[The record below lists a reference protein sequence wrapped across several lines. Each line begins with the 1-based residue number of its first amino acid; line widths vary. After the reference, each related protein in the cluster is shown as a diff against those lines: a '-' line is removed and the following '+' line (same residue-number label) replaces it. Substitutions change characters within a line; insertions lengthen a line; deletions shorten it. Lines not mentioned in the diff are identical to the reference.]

1 MVKLDLNNALIPYYT
16 FADPNPDFSKKLV
29 VASFEAGADAVE
41 LGIPF
46 SDPIADGPVI
56 QASHQR
62 ALEKHPDLTIKD
74 ALALVADV
82 KTFIFKPLLFM
93 MDANLIL
100 QFGVE
105 GFFKSAHKAK
115 LDGVIIPNLPVEE
128 ADEFQKFA
136 KQYKIAMILLVSPM
150 SDEKRVKKIAKASS
164 GFVYLISSTGTTGE
178 RATISKGLNVIAKQ
192 IKKVKDIPVIVGFG
206 VSKPEHFEAI
216 CKYADGAIVGTH
228 FIKLMEPLLK
238 TPEKAI
244 QKVVNRIKKIKAAV

>member
-1 MVKLDLNNALIPYYT
+1 MSLQLENALIPYYT
-16 FADPNPDFSKKLV
+16 YADPNPEFTKKLV

-62 ALEKHPDLTIKD
+62 ALEKQPDLTIKD
-74 ALALVADV
+74 ALALVTDI
-82 KTFIFKPLLFM
+82 KTFIFKPMLFM
-93 MDANLIL
+93 MDANLVL
-100 QFGVE
+100 QFGVHD
-105 GFFKSAHKAK
+105 FFEAAQKAK

-128 ADEFQKFA
+128 AEEFQAFA
-136 KQYKIAMILLVSPM
+136 KQYGVAMILLVSPM
-150 SDEKRVKKIAKASS
+150 SDATRVKKIAKAST

-178 RATISKGLNVIAKQ
+178 RATMSKGLNTIAKQ
-192 IKKVKDIPVIVGFG
+192 IKSVKKIPVIVGFG
-206 VSKPEHFEAI
+206 VSKPEHFESI
-216 CKYADGAIVGTH
+216 CSYADGAIVGTH

-244 QKVVNRIKKIKAAV
+244 QKVVNRIKKMKAAA

>member
-1 MVKLDLNNALIPYYT
+1 MKFDLQNALIPYYT
-16 FADPNPDFSKKLV
+16 YADPNHEFTKKLV
-29 VASFEAGADAVE
+29 IASFEAGADAVE

-62 ALEKHPDLTIKD
+62 ALDKHPDLTLKD

-82 KTFIFKPLLFM
+82 KTFIFKPILFM
-93 MDANLIL
+93 MDANLVL

-105 GFFKSAHKAK
+105 AFYKAAHKAK
-115 LDGVIIPNLPVEE
+115 LDGIIVPNLPVEE
-128 ADEFQKFA
+128 SAEFQKYS
-136 KQYKIAMILLVSPM
+136 KQYGIALVLLVSPM
-150 SDEKRVKKIAKASS
+150 SDKKRVEKIAKASS

-178 RATISKGLNVIAKQ
+178 RATVAKGLSTIAKQ
-192 IKKVKDIPVIVGFG
+192 IKKGNDIPVMVGFG

-216 CKYADGAIVGTH
+216 CKYANGAIVGTH

-244 QKVVNRIKKIKAAV
+244 QKVVNRIKKMKAAV

>member
-1 MVKLDLNNALIPYYT
+1 MKLDLDNALIPYYT
-16 FADPNPDFSKKLV
+16 FADPTPDFTKKLV

-41 LGIPF
+41 LGISF

-74 ALALVADV
+74 ALALVADI

-93 MDANLIL
+93 MDANLVL

-105 GFFKSAHKAK
+105 AFFKAAQKSK
-115 LDGVIIPNLPVEE
+115 LDGVIVPNLPVEE
-128 ADEFQKFA
+128 AQEFQKYA
-136 KQYKIAMILLVSPM
+136 KYYHIGLVLLVSPM
-150 SDEKRVKKIAKASS
+150 SNADRIKKIAKAST

-178 RATISKGLNVIAKQ
+178 RATMSKGLTSIAKQ
-192 IKKVKDIPVIVGFG
+192 IKKVKEIPVIVGFG
-206 VSKPEHFEAI
+206 VSKPEHFKEI
-216 CKYADGAIVGTH
+216 CGYADGVIVGTH

-244 QKVVNRIKKIKAAV
+244 QKVANRIKKIKAAV